1 MEHAPRSSGQTRA
14 IVVGLLLA
22 VGGLV
27 ATQST
32 AIPAIFLDPAIM
44 QSPADADRIAIGAMM
59 ALSFVGF
66 ALVGVAYLVAT
77 DRGLAFIDL
86 RWPTLRE
93 VGYAVGG
100 ALVAYVLVIVVSVL
114 AAVLDLPS
122 TEAQA
127 AEIVGNDATL
137 VLIMLV
143 IVFLF
148 NAPAEEFLFRNVIQ
162 KRLYEAFSRMGA
174 IVVTSVIFVV
184 AHVPTYAVTIT
195 GEVAPAGAILVPSV
209 VLFAGS
215 VIFGYVYART
225 DNLVVPTLAHALF
238 NGIQFGLLYL
248 VLRYGSPED
257 VDAVTGVVAV
267 GTDLAATLA

>member
-1 MEHAPRSSGQTRA
+1 
-14 IVVGLLLA
+14 
-22 VGGLV
+22 
-27 ATQST
+27 
-32 AIPAIFLDPAIM
+32 
-44 QSPADADRIAIGAMM
+44 
-59 ALSFVGF
+59 
-66 ALVGVAYLVAT
+66 
-77 DRGLAFIDL
+77 
-86 RWPTLRE
+86 
-93 VGYAVGG
+93 
-100 ALVAYVLVIVVSVL
+100 
-114 AAVLDLPS
+114 
-122 TEAQA
+122 
-127 AEIVGNDATL
+127 